1 MLYVDINFYLK
12 PDFSSFIVKGIPKVG
27 RYSNKTIE
35 SSSLRNFFSL
45 KFSQFK
51 GSIIWP
57 LMSRISI
64 ATQTNMPFYG
74 RTQKELSRLK
84 LRMQGASLEG
94 IDDTGPTI
102 HRVHSHSLRKQI
114 CLHRW

>member
-1 MLYVDINFYLK
+1 MLHVGINFYSK
-12 PDFSSFIVKGIPKVG
+12 PDFSAFIVKGIPKVG
-27 RYSNKTIE
+27 RYTNKTIE
-35 SSSLRNFFSL
+35 SSSIRNFFSF
-45 KFSQFK
+45 KFSQLK

-64 ATQTNMPFYG
+64 TTQTNMPFSG
-74 RTQKELSRLK
+74 KTQKELSRVK

-94 IDDTGPTI
+94 IDNTGPTI
-102 HRVHSHSLRKQI
+102 HRVHSHSPRKQI